1 MATVEEIAQYI
12 WRRSPQLG
20 VNPALALG
28 IARYEGLNPNTIGS
42 STFGNPDARGY
53 SFGPFQLYSGSSDPS
68 KIAPGGMAYE
78 FQQKY
83 GQAPSR
89 ENWQQQVDFSLQTM
103 ANRGTSPWYA
113 VRDRGGPERITELGS
128 QYART
133 LGLADGA
140 SQQPAAAGA
149 AKATTEVQDK
159 AAAQSELQSAKD
171 EELFKNLGRMGLSL
185 MAANQP
191 KQTGMLGPVGNR
203 PRRKGDLFSGGLL
216 G

>member
-133 LGLADGA
+133 LGIADGA
-140 SQQPAAAGA
+140 GQQPAAVEAL
-149 AKATTEVQDK
+149 KATTEPQDK
-159 AAAQSELQSAKD
+159 ATAQSALQSAKD